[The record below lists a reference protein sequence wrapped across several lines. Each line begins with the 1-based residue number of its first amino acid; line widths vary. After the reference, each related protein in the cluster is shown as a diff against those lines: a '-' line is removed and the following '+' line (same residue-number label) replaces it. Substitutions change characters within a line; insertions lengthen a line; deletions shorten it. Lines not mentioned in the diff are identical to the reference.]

1 MIKTKQNK
9 ANENRDVNISNI
21 GKNGVIGSDDVEKAL
36 EILKKYKEGKSV
48 LEQRIVENEQWF
60 RLRHWDTLNGRK
72 GNENASAWLF
82 NSIANK
88 HADAM
93 DNFPQVTCLP
103 REESD
108 RSSAEILSQISFLS
122 VLYGHRNS

>member
-1 MIKTKQNK
+1 MKEIKKIDK
-9 ANENRDVNISNI
+9 KKNIDN
-21 GKNGVIGSDDVEKAL
+21 IGSDEVEKAL
-36 EILKKYKEGKSV
+36 EVLKKYKEGKSV
-48 LEQRIVENEQWF
+48 LESRIVENEQWF
-60 RLRHWDTLNGRK
+60 RMRHWDTLNGSK

-93 DNFPQVTCLP
+93 DNYPQVTCLP

-108 RSSAEILSQISFLS
+108 RSSAEILSQILPVIFE
-122 VLYGHRNS
+122 RNGFEKIYSDACI